1 MSKNDKPKS
10 HLPNEFQVTDGY
22 NYGLDGFQ
30 FDTEYGGAVL
40 DRARLPETKGL
51 SALPNDLVAINEGS
65 ELPSLEKSGSD
76 DLLGDLSEMMGENS
90 LAELGWLHGVQDPDR
105 LPKNPVDRGIM
116 ELEQQWNVGNATN
129 GIIPNRDKEI
139 VDFELSL
146 QRNDNSKKANEEMLT
161 EIVHHA
167 HRKSA
172 MGYPIEDIIAECTTR
187 MGGDISLIQDDL
199 DMIKSEHGLAGNVF
213 VYASAFPGIQNGKWK
228 KLFKKLGCRYLVGGD
243 KSLSSFTDMQIVDS
257 VNWKQAF
264 KHYAPRLKLEG
275 RKFAKGLTAKETLRL
290 AFLSHT
296 SDLSP
301 SLMAEIKPVEKKVVD
316 SISRREAF
324 DQFSKMERVEREII
338 DTTDRD
344 TNKLRQ
350 KVRVQIAKWV
360 KANLLTREQGIK
372 LGKSSAE
379 PRELLRFAST
389 LVTKTSKVA
398 NYSGGD
404 NTAIQSMVDRNI
416 QAFERKQ
423 AKEFEQAQSMVDNHA
438 QYIEDQINKWA
449 KTGLITKS
457 ECKRI
462 MSADVSDNEKL
473 RIASACI
480 AERMKRAHI
489 VAVSKQKTA
498 SYSGEQNN
506 TFGAMSERSFS
517 ATERMSARDKARYE
531 EMVRAQLK
539 FAKDQVGKWVEQN
552 LLTNDQA
559 NTLIASAR
567 DGETL
572 LRTASELIASVKVG
586 DYQGKIETQHIEER
600 RQVDVVGETRKANQS
615 KLKKATTWIR
625 KQMCEGMI
633 GRNLTQ
639 MIGAKFSSVFLSE
652 YDNEIKQV
660 RKAHEGLSGH
670 IYVDA
675 EAYASETGTNGC
687 EKGALIHRA
696 NKVACVKA
704 MSRCSTCVFANRNAS
719 GDLVCQKY
727 NKPLV
732 DELPVEN
739 LSDYQSEMIRMA
751 NASDAEQT
759 ASLFAP
765 TYDENEFSLDN
776 SALNNFEYEDDTFEG
791 NLDGVF
797 FGGLEI
803 E

>member
-1 MSKNDKPKS
+1 MSKKNEPKS
-10 HLPNEFQVTDGY
+10 HLPDQFQVTDGY

-30 FDTEYGGAVL
+30 FDTEMGGGVL

-51 SALPNDLVAINEGS
+51 SALPNDLVALNEGS
-65 ELPSLEKSGSD
+65 ELPSLEKSADG
-76 DLLGDLSEMMGENS
+76 DLLGDLSDMMGENS

-116 ELEQQWNVGNATN
+116 ELEQQWSVGNATN

-146 QRNDNSKKANEEMLT
+146 QNDNKKKASEELLT
-161 EIVHHA
+161 EVVFHA
-167 HRKSA
+167 HRRSA
-172 MGYPIEDIIAECTTR
+172 LGHPIEDIISECQTR
-187 MGGDISLIQDDL
+187 LGGDISSIKDDL
-199 DMIKSEHGLAGNVF
+199 DMIREEHGLAGNVF

-243 KSLSSFTDMQIVDS
+243 VSLSAFTDMEIVGD

-264 KHYAPRLKLEG
+264 KHYAPRLRLEG
-275 RKFAKGLTAKETLRL
+275 RKFAKGLSPKETLRL

-296 SDLSP
+296 NDLSP
-301 SLMAEIKPVEKKVVD
+301 TLMAEIKPVEKKIVD
-316 SISRREAF
+316 SVSRREAF
-324 DQFSKMERVEREII
+324 DQFSKAKKVEREVI

-350 KVRVQIAKWV
+350 KVRIQIAKWV
-360 KANLLTREQGIK
+360 KANLLTREQGIA
-372 LGKSSAE
+372 LGKSKSE
-379 PRELLRFAST
+379 PRELLRFASS

-398 NYSGGD
+398 NYSGGE
-404 NTAIQSMVDRNI
+404 NSTIQSMVSRNI

-423 AKEFEQAQSMVDNHA
+423 AKEFEKAQSMIDTHA

-457 ECKRI
+457 ECKKI

-480 AERMKRAHI
+480 AERMKRAHF

-506 TFGAMSERSFS
+506 TFGAMSDRSFS

-531 EMVRAQLK
+531 EMLQAQLK
-539 FAKDQVGKWVEQN
+539 FAKDQVGKWVSQN
-552 LLTNDQA
+552 LLTDTQA
-559 NTLIASAR
+559 KTLIASAR

-600 RQVDVVGETRKANQS
+600 RQVDVDSETRKANQS

-639 MIGAKFSSVFLSE
+639 LINAKFSSVFLSE

-687 EKGALIHRA
+687 EKGALQHRA

-704 MSRCSTCVFANRNAS
+704 MSRCSTCVFANRNAN

-739 LSDYQSEMIRMA
+739 LSDYQKEMIRMA

-765 TYDENEFSLDN
+765 TYDENEFSLGKE